1 MKRMKTRVT
10 RLSIAPEG
18 ENVFSEQGYTVEID
32 DAGGGEFVAVTDGQG
47 PVKIEINP
55 PDWPA
60 LREAIDRLIDE
71 CVEEEG
77 NG

>member
-1 MKRMKTRVT
+1 MKSRST

-18 ENVFSEQGYTVEID
+18 ESVFSERGYTVEID

-55 PDWPA
+55 PDWPV
-60 LREAIDRLIDE
+60 LRDAIDRMIKECRADSDE
-71 CVEEEG
+71 
-77 NG
+77 